1 MKLALSFLAFAPI
14 LAIQALASSPK
25 EGNGSASPPPP
36 ASSSDDVGAALT
48 DQEKKHPFSLLV
60 FGGGYSPSGNQV
72 SLESNVKYFRRIRSS
87 MGLGEAAMKTYFAD
101 GKSKDRDLQFFDPA
115 FRIPEANLIM
125 AELLGSSRGI
135 ANQYRDN
142 DLQADDTSSLGALDK
157 WISMRTKQGGN
168 QTNLIYFTGHGGK
181 ADKKTP
187 HNTTAYLW
195 NNSRIKVSDF
205 VKKLDKLP
213 KDQPCLLVMVQCYSG
228 GFANVI
234 FKEGNPE
241 KGLSDYPRAGFFATV
256 KDRVAAGCTPD
267 IREKNYH
274 EYSTRFWEGLCG
286 ESRIGEKTKQPDL
299 NKDGKTSLAEAHAYV
314 VLRSDTIDLPI
325 KTSDVF
331 LRHFSALSPPKEP
344 AKTDSNKTGSKDS
357 KTSPVPEKLPND
369 KDAETNQRSNA
380 CDPNDLF
387 TSVSDPLK
395 DLLKKTAKESKFVI
409 NGLSRRLEL
418 TSPNRHEET
427 KKLLESLKKKRS
439 TLSEQKKKHDEE
451 RGKIKR
457 DLALKL
463 RKAWPELKN
472 LHHPTVTSLYRKDQT
487 AGIKKIVDQ
496 DGSWTRYKDL
506 SEKSKKLER
515 ERFLLEKKEVLAMRL
530 IRELETVVLVK
541 NLPLIQPPHVIGSY
555 EKLKALENAVL
566 PEPGPIAKN

>member
-1 MKLALSFLAFAPI
+1 MKVTLTRLVFAPA
-14 LAIQALASSPK
+14 LAIQVLASTPK
-25 EGNGSASPPPP
+25 EGIEKPSGFQVPISAT
-36 ASSSDDVGAALT
+36 LT

-72 SLESNVKYFRRIRSS
+72 SLESNVKYFRRIRSK
-87 MGLGEAAMKTYFAD
+87 MGLGGAVMKTFFAD
-101 GKSKDRDLQFFDPA
+101 GKSEDRDLQFYDPA
-115 FRIPEANLIM
+115 FRIPEANQIM
-125 AELLGSSRGI
+125 AELLGTSRGI
-135 ANQYRDN
+135 ANQFRDN
-142 DLQADDTSSLGALDK
+142 DLQADDMSSTVALDK
-157 WISMRTKQGGN
+157 WISMRAKQGGN

-187 HNTTAYLW
+187 YNTTAFLW
-195 NNSRIKVSDF
+195 NNSRLKVSDL

-213 KDQPCLLVMVQCYSG
+213 PKQPCLLVMVQCYSG

-286 ESRIGEKTKQPDL
+286 ESRVGNKTQKPDFD
-299 NKDGKTSLAEAHAYV
+299 KDGKTSLAEAHAYV
-314 VLRSDTIDLPI
+314 VLRSDTIDIPI

-331 LRHFSALSPPKEP
+331 LRHFSALSPQKETG
-344 AKTDSNKTGSKDS
+344 KTDSNKTNSKS
-357 KTSPVPEKLPND
+357 SQTSPT
-369 KDAETNQRSNA
+369 AEEPTDNKNKQTDRLSNA

-387 TSVSDPLK
+387 TSVSAPLK
-395 DLLKKTAKESKFVI
+395 SLLKEANKESKFVI
-409 NGLSRRLEL
+409 NGLSRKLKL
-418 TSPNRHEET
+418 SSPRRYEET
-427 KKLLESLKKKRS
+427 KKLIEKLKKQRS
-439 TLSEQKKKHDEE
+439 AVSEQKKKHDEE
-451 RGKIKR
+451 RVKIKK

-463 RKAWPELKN
+463 RQAWPELKN
-472 LHHPTVTSLYRKDQT
+472 LHHPTVTSLYRKVQT

-496 DGSWTRYKDL
+496 NGSWTRYKNL

-530 IRELETVVLVK
+530 MRELETVVLAK
-541 NLPLIQPPHVIGSY
+541 NLPLIHPPHIVGKY
-555 EKLKALENAVL
+555 EKLKTLESLVL
-566 PEPGPIAKN
+566 PKQTSTSTD

>member
-1 MKLALSFLAFAPI
+1 MKLALSYLAFAPV
-14 LAIQALASSPK
+14 LAIQALASPPN
-25 EGNGSASPPPP
+25 EGNDSTSPPPP
-36 ASSSDDVGAALT
+36 ATSSDDIGAALT
-48 DQEKKHPFSLLV
+48 EEEKKHPFNLLV

-115 FRIPEANLIM
+115 FRIPEANQIM

-142 DLQADDTSSLGALDK
+142 DLQADDTSSVEALDK

-187 HNTTAYLW
+187 YDTTAYLW
-195 NNSRIKVSDF
+195 NNSRLKVSDF
-205 VKKLDKLP
+205 VKKMDKLP
-213 KDQPCLLVMVQCYSG
+213 KKQPCILVMVQCYSG

-234 FKEGNPE
+234 FKEGNPD

-274 EYSTRFWEGLCG
+274 EYSTRFWEALCG
-286 ESRIGEKTKQPDL
+286 ESRIGEKTMQPDL

-314 VLRSDTIDLPI
+314 VLRSDTIDVPI

-331 LRHFSALSPPKEP
+331 LRHFSALSPPNEP
-344 AKTDSNKTGSKDS
+344 EKIDSNKTGSKDS
-357 KTSPVPEKLPND
+357 KTNPISENLSKD
-369 KDAETNQRSNA
+369 KDLKTNQRANA

-395 DLLKKTAKESKFVI
+395 GLLMKTAKESKFVI
-409 NGLSRRLEL
+409 KGLSRRLEL
-418 TSPNRHEET
+418 SSPNRHEET
-427 KKLLESLKKKRS
+427 KKLIESLKKKRA
-439 TLSEQKKKHDEE
+439 TLTEQKKKLDEE

-463 RKAWPELKN
+463 KKAWPELKN
-472 LHHPTVTSLYRKDQT
+472 LHHPTVTSLYRNDQT
-487 AGIKKIVDQ
+487 TEIKKIVDQ

-506 SEKSKKLER
+506 SEKSKNLES
-515 ERFLLEKKEVLAMRL
+515 ERFLFEKKEVLAMRL
-530 IRELETVVLVK
+530 MRELETVVLVK
-541 NLPLIQPPHVIGSY
+541 NLPLIHPPHVIGNY
-555 EKLKALENAVL
+555 ERLIALENSVL
-566 PEPGPIAKN
+566 PEPAPIAKN